1 MRLFKKVSNRTK
13 NEVLADSAE
22 LANTP
27 LKRIKGLLGKTGL
40 KQGQGMIITPCSS
53 IHTFFMKFAIDI
65 VFLDKEGNTVAMAHS
80 LPPSRLFGAP
90 FKASLVVELPPGTLS
105 RTRTELNDKISIE

>member
-1 MRLFKKVSNRTK
+1 MPKKISNKTK
-13 NEVLADSAE
+13 NEILADSAE

-27 LKRIKGLLGKTGL
+27 LKRIKGLLGRKEL
-40 KQGQGMIITPCSS
+40 KQGQGMIIIPCSS

-65 VFLDKEGNTVAMAHS
+65 VFLDKEGHAVAIAHS

-90 FKASLVVELPPGTLS
+90 FKASLVIELPPGTLR
-105 RTRTELNDKISIE
+105 RTRTELKDKISIE

>member
-1 MRLFKKVSNRTK
+1 MKKVYNKTK
-13 NEVLADSAE
+13 NEVLADSTE

-27 LKRIKGLLGKTGL
+27 LKRIRGLLGRKEL
-40 KQGQGMIITPCSS
+40 QQGHGMIITPCSS

-65 VFLDKEGNTVAMAHS
+65 VFLDKEGNAVAMAHS

-90 FKASLVVELPPGTLS
+90 FKANLVIELPPGTLS
-105 RTRTELNDKISIE
+105 RTKTELNDKISIE